1 MDTQAIL
8 DDLLSLLQAHGVV
21 VRTEAMGGGG
31 AGLCLLKDRRVFFV
45 DSDGPLLNT
54 TIQAARAV
62 NEVVALD
69 TVYLRPQVRDFVEQY
84 TGRGG
89 PDAFD

>member
-8 DDLLSLLQAHGVV
+8 DDLLKLLQTQGVV

-31 AGLCLLKDRRVFFV
+31 AGLCVLKDRRVFFV

-54 TIQAARAV
+54 AIQAARAV

-69 TVYLRPQVRDFVEQY
+69 AVYLRPQVRDVVEQY
-84 TGRGG
+84 TGRGEA
-89 PDAFD
+89 DAFE

>member
-8 DDLLSLLQAHGVV
+8 DDLLRLLQSHGVV

-31 AGLCLLKDRRVFFV
+31 AGLCVLKDRRVFFV

-54 TIQAARAV
+54 AIQAARALD
-62 NEVVALD
+62 EVVSLD
-69 TVYLRPQVRDFVEQY
+69 VVYLRPQVRDFVEQY
-84 TGRGG
+84 TGRGEA
-89 PDAFD
+89 DAFD